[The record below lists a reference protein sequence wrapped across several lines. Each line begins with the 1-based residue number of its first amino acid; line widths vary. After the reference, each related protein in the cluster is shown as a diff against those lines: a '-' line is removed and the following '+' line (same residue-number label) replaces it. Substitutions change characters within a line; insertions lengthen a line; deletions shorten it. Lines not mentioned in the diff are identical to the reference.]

1 MNPNMKSHFKRWQ
14 TLFIFEHNTF
24 AFYHA
29 LQIYGNAP
37 VDICCFKRLA
47 TSYSARRK
55 ITSELRDTVKM
66 KARVEN

>member
-1 MNPNMKSHFKRWQ
+1 MNPNTKSHSFKHYSYFNRIC
-14 TLFIFEHNTF
+14 FTF
-24 AFYHA
+24 NDT

-47 TSYSARRK
+47 TSYFARRK
-55 ITSELRDTVKM
+55 ITFELRDIVKM